1 MHSHR
6 LHRSGSAPGA
16 EMASM
21 KHDLARLD
29 TSKKK
34 RKRHDSSDDSE
45 VNTSEEERMLG
56 SSDDSHEKDNPTP
69 SLDTRIKSLIAS
81 KEQSSA
87 PADAESGDLLGEIA
101 RDLKIKEQTGK
112 AVNDE
117 LAAIVDALLA
127 EKLPDAK
134 LQAKVD
140 LYPRP
145 DNINGLKTPRVNQL
159 IWQQLVSSVKTYDS
173 KLQKTQTV
181 LLASVA
187 AMLRVAN
194 LALETNLDK
203 TIITTT
209 TDAVALALQCHH
221 DLNALRRFHMKK
233 ELHDDY
239 AALCNASTPAPDEL
253 FGDLTKL
260 TKDIQEG
267 NKVAKKVK
275 RERPSSSYSSTAQ
288 RYTPKRRYNSY
299 NKT

>member
-1 MHSHR
+1 
-6 LHRSGSAPGA
+6 
-16 EMASM
+16 
-21 KHDLARLD
+21 
-29 TSKKK
+29 
-34 RKRHDSSDDSE
+34 
-45 VNTSEEERMLG
+45 ML
-56 SSDDSHEKDNPTP
+56 
-69 SLDTRIKSLIAS
+69 SLET
-81 KEQSSA
+81 
-87 PADAESGDLLGEIA
+87 LGEIA

-159 IWQQLVSSVKTYDS
+159 IWHQLVSSVKTYDL
-173 KLQKTQTV
+173 KQQKTQTV

-209 TDAVALALQCHH
+209 TDAVGLAL
-221 DLNALRRFHMKK
+221 
-233 ELHDDY
+233 
-239 AALCNASTPAPDEL
+239 
-253 FGDLTKL
+253 
-260 TKDIQEG
+260 
-267 NKVAKKVK
+267 
-275 RERPSSSYSSTAQ
+275 
-288 RYTPKRRYNSY
+288 
-299 NKT
+299 